1 MGPLVSPAAPLESG
15 PVASGLLAGPVGPLE
30 SGPVA
35 SGLLAGPVDSGPEA
49 EWPLVPAEVDSAIIN
64 LP

>member
-1 MGPLVSPAAPLESG
+1 VFPSESTTTGPLVPPAAPLESG

-35 SGLLAGPVDSGPEA
+35 PAAPALP
-49 EWPLVPAEVDSAIIN
+49 PLVPDEVYSAIIN